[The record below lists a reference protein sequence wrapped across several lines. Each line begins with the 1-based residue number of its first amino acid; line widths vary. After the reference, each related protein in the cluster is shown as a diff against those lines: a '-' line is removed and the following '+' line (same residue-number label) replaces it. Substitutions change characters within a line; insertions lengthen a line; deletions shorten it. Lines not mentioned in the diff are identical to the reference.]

1 MPTRVKIKPC
11 SRRLL
16 TLRRSTTRLKLKS
29 SKPELIKS
37 KANQSKAEEELTQES
52 NKQTMLMDPVRP
64 ILTVALPLVAPNL
77 PMVLLQMEAPALAKI
92 AQILPL
98 RQRSL
103 EQLLVTSNNY

>member
-1 MPTRVKIKPC
+1 
-11 SRRLL
+11 
-16 TLRRSTTRLKLKS
+16 
-29 SKPELIKS
+29 
-37 KANQSKAEEELTQES
+37 
-52 NKQTMLMDPVRP
+52 MLMDPVRP